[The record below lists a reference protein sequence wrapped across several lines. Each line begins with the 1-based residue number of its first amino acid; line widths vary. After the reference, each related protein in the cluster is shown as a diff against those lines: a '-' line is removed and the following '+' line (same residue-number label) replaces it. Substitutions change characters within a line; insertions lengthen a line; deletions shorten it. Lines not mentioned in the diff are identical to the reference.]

1 MKACCEAFLNEQFA
15 GDADVV
21 CEIYV
26 EYVSSIHEKLGEMA
40 KALEK
45 ADWEAID
52 RCAHA
57 VKGNALAVGD
67 QDMADTAIA
76 LRGAAKLGDG
86 AKAKPLVE
94 RLKSLSTEL

>member
-1 MKACCEAFLNEQFA
+1 MKACCEQFLNEQFA

-26 EYVSSIHEKLGEMA
+26 EYTSSIQEKLGEME
-40 KALEK
+40 KALAK
-45 ADWEAID
+45 GDWVEID

-67 QDMADTAIA
+67 QEMADTAIEM
-76 LRGAAKLGDG
+76 RGAAKLGDA
-86 AKAKPLVE
+86 AKVRSLVD
-94 RLKSLSTEL
+94 RVKGLTATL

>member
-26 EYVSSIHEKLGEMA
+26 EYTSSVQEKLGEME
-40 KALEK
+40 KALAK
-45 ADWEAID
+45 SDWVAID

-67 QDMADTAIA
+67 QEMADTAIEM
-76 LRGAAKLGDG
+76 RGAAKLGD
-86 AKAKPLVE
+86 APKVQSLVE
-94 RLKSLSTEL
+94 RVKGLAATL

>member
-1 MKACCEAFLNEQFA
+1 MKACCKAFLDEQFA

-26 EYVSSIHEKLGEMA
+26 EYVSSIQEKLGEIG

-45 ADWEAID
+45 ADWEAVD

-67 QDMADTAIA
+67 QEVAETAINM
-76 LRGAAKLGDG
+76 RGAAKLGDSGQVG
-86 AKAKPLVE
+86 ALLE
-94 RLKSLSTEL
+94 RMKGLAAEL

>member
-26 EYVSSIHEKLGEMA
+26 EYVSSIQEKLGEMG

-45 ADWEAID
+45 GDWEAID

-67 QDMADTAIA
+67 QDVADTAIA

-86 AKAKPLVE
+86 EKAQPLVE
-94 RLKSLSTEL
+94 RLRTLAAEL

>member
-1 MKACCEAFLNEQFA
+1 MKACCKAFLDEQFA

-26 EYVSSIHEKLGEMA
+26 EYVSSIQEKLGEMG

-45 ADWEAID
+45 ADWEAMD

-67 QDMADTAIA
+67 QNMADTAIA
-76 LRGAAKLGDG
+76 LRGAAKLGD
-86 AKAKPLVE
+86 ADKAKPLVE
-94 RLKSLSTEL
+94 RMQALAAEL